1 MNINKITVLIMILLS
16 SCLDS
21 RLVVDGIVEKK
32 QGTDVVS
39 NQRFDDSINIVNEKG
54 SAIVEETR
62 SSLPSIY
69 MKDSIQKSKSV
80 INQTK

>member
-1 MNINKITVLIMILLS
+1 MA
-16 SCLDS
+16 
-21 RLVVDGIVEKK
+21 
-32 QGTDVVS
+32 S
-39 NQRFDDSINIVNEKG
+39 NQRFDDSVNIVNEKG

-80 INQTK
+80 INQTKQ

>member
-1 MNINKITVLIMILLS
+1 MHKKR
-16 SCLDS
+16 D
-21 RLVVDGIVEKK
+21 VEKK

-39 NQRFDDSINIVNEKG
+39 NQRFDDSVNIINEKG